1 MEGPKIGFKTG
12 GSTAIE
18 AVCKSLGLSAHEVEP
33 ARMTLHRQRRCYGG
47 RLQSRGVGKT
57 EWSGLGPDAR
67 AGRIGSGTGA
77 GLEML
82 NFRLTVSLQ

>member
-18 AVCKSLGLSAHEVEP
+18 AVCKSLELSPHDVEP
-33 ARMTLHRQRRCYGG
+33 ARMTLHRQRRRSRW

-77 GLEML
+77 GLL
-82 NFRLTVSLQ
+82 LIWS